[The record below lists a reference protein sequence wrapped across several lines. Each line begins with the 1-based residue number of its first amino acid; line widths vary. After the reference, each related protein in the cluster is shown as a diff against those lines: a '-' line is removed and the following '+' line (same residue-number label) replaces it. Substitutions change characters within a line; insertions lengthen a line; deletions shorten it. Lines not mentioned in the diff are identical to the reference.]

1 MATLERPQLATQ
13 DSLATDATSPSD
25 SAVPTPFPQEAL
37 IRPTPA
43 AATRQESR
51 SPSVTRRQSLSRGV
65 SGMMDKVKRVMSAS
79 RDRGTSGGS
88 GGERDRG
95 RTGGRLAEG
104 AFYDMSQ
111 TCEPITDDSF
121 YWSSFSRGT
130 CDATCIWIPNHA
142 ASTCDLVTPFSK
154 RLSSSPG
161 TAEEPRGRAGAET
174 YAAASLNKA
183 ATNTTIGTNGL
194 SQTTS
199 RSTSRGRTPALAVGR
214 GGAGNMKFAMQDGEA
229 PVLSTGE
236 EPASVVHQARVER
249 SSSREREGRPEVV
262 ASGRGGQGNM
272 RSQSRGKDLDLA
284 RVSTVAEVEE
294 KAEMEKEEAKE
305 REVLQKHEKEVAK
318 KRVWATGRGGA
329 GNIRSPDRSDE
340 R

>member
-95 RTGGRLAEG
+95 RTGGRLAE
-104 AFYDMSQ
+104 
-111 TCEPITDDSF
+111 
-121 YWSSFSRGT
+121 
-130 CDATCIWIPNHA
+130 
-142 ASTCDLVTPFSK
+142 
-154 RLSSSPG
+154 G

-272 RSQSRGKDLDLA
+272 RSQSRGKDSDLA